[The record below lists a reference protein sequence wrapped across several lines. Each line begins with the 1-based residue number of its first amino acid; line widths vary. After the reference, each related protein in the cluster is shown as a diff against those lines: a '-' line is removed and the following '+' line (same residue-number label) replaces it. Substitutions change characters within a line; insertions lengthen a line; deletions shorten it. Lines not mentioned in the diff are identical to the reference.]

1 MDTGTLQ
8 VLFTGIVQRKV
19 DGNVTVGLYVRKM
32 IFLPGSNRKRCIF
45 YLANMMLEFGLLV
58 PGPVGLHL
66 IV

>member
-1 MDTGTLQ
+1 MELHVKKTILLGKKQ
-8 VLFTGIVQRKV
+8 GKI
-19 DGNVTVGLYVRKM
+19 Y
-32 IFLPGSNRKRCIF
+32 F